1 MDDFDLQCSICL
13 DFYFEPLTLQC
24 RHSFCRVCLL
34 QSTKLAPDGRSCPQC
49 RAPIESITDPLKHP
63 ADADLEAKV
72 AAAVPAERLEE
83 RREESKTALEALA
96 EQSAAAL
103 PVFVMRGGQDARPGA
118 PVNLHFFEPRYRV
131 LIRRAWE
138 GERRFLWADRA
149 PSPPQALRALLI
161 SVEDARFLP
170 DGRANVIGRVVE
182 RVTVDHSWIEQG
194 TGGLWYAGAAP
205 PAAGAAVP
213 SVPATPATASVVPT
227 SPRRSSASA
236 ATVEQLLMLAISR
249 GAPAY
254 NRGDVRGC
262 AELYVATARRILSE
276 TEGPRGNGSRVLL
289 LREAL
294 LRAEP
299 LLEPSAADG
308 PRGARRKADAAA
320 WLMRHAFDTI
330 LDARGGSPPRAAPQP
345 QPASARASAERPSSS
360 DELERE
366 LERELPVFH
375 FPGLS
380 VGVGARAT
388 FALFEPRYLLM
399 AEECMARP
407 LRQRLL
413 LCASVPRGGGP
424 VGGQPATLARL
435 EACAVEGQRLR
446 ATLVG
451 VRSGRLGDVRQDA
464 EKAGLW
470 YGYYGALD
478 AQAPRARRAESGRV
492 ADEPRSG
499 SRTRRGRGES
509 CILS

>member
-1 MDDFDLQCSICL
+1 MDDTDLQCSICL

-34 QSTKLAPDGRSCPQC
+34 KATKLAPDGRSCPQC

-63 ADADLEAKV
+63 ADASIEAKV
-72 AAAVPAERLEE
+72 VAAVPAERLEE
-83 RREESKTALEALA
+83 RREESKTALSALA

-103 PVFVMRGGQDARPGA
+103 PVFIMRGGQEVRPGA
-118 PVNLHFFEPRYRV
+118 PVNLHLFEPRYRV

-149 PSPPQALRALLI
+149 PSPPHALRALLI

-170 DGRANVIGRVVE
+170 DGRANVIGRGVE
-182 RVTVDHSWIEQG
+182 RVTFDHSWIEQG

-213 SVPATPATASVVPT
+213 SVPATPATASVVPA

-236 ATVEQLLMLAISR
+236 ATVDQLLELAISR

-276 TEGPRGNGSRVLL
+276 TEGQETEGPRGNRRVVLL

-294 LRAEP
+294 SQAEP

-308 PRGARRKADAAA
+308 PRGARRKADSAA
-320 WLMRHAFDTI
+320 WLMRHAFDAI
-330 LDARGGSPPRAAPQP
+330 LDAREPPPRAAPAL
-345 QPASARASAERPSSS
+345 ASARASGSVERPSSS
-360 DELERE
+360 SSDGLEPG
-366 LERELPVFH
+366 LELPVFY

-380 VGVGARAT
+380 VGVGARAAFT
-388 FALFEPRYLLM
+388 LFEPRYLLM
-399 AEECMARP
+399 AEECMAQPEGR
-407 LRQRLL
+407 RLL
-413 LCASVPRGGGP
+413 LCASVARGGSP
-424 VGGQPATLARL
+424 AGGQPATLARL

-451 VRSGRLGDVRQDA
+451 VLSGRLGDVRQDA

-470 YGYYGALD
+470 YGALH
-478 AQAPRARRAESGRV
+478 ARAPLERRGESGRA
-492 ADEPRSG
+492 ADEP
-499 SRTRRGRGES
+499 RTRRGRGES
-509 CILS
+509 CVVS